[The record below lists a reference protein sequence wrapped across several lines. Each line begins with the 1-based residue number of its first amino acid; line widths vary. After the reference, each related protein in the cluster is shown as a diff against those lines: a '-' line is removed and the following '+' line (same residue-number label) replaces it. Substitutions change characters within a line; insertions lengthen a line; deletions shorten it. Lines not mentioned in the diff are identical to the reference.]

1 LAWFGDTSAIPQHVA
16 ISRMRAMEFQRPVIR
31 ATNTGL
37 TGLVDA
43 KGDVIAALPS
53 FTRGAL
59 VLEFEGR
66 VGLTPYAEW
75 TSQWGLTP
83 LWWLC
88 FVIVMFLGMVSWRSG
103 PRAL

>member
-1 LAWFGDTSAIPQHVA
+1 
-16 ISRMRAMEFQRPVIR
+16 
-31 ATNTGL
+31 
-37 TGLVDA
+37 VDA
-43 KGDVIAALPS
+43 KGEVTASLPN

-66 VGLTPYAEW
+66 VGLTPYAQW
-75 TSQWGLTP
+75 TSQWGLAP

-88 FVIVMFLGMVSWRSG
+88 IAIVLIFGVVSWRSG